1 MQLKTEDP
9 RLADERLAERTAAGD
24 EDAFAELYERHF
36 QGIYDFVLRLVRDRE
51 AAADV
56 VQATFVN
63 AWEAL
68 RDGRVSTVK
77 AWLYTVAYNGA
88 MDELRRRSRLA
99 SGDEA
104 EALVFAQVDSSRL
117 ANPEAVAG
125 DRELVELVWSS
136 AAALNPQE
144 YGLLDLHLRQGFE
157 APELADA
164 LGLERGAVY
173 TRLSRLRDSLEEAVT
188 TTLLMRRG
196 RRECDDLDALLVA
209 HGATSPTREARALV
223 ASHLDE
229 CATCREQKKRA
240 ASPAAILAGLAL
252 VPAPLALKDSI
263 WLGVSGNTFARP
275 EGSSA

>member
-1 MQLKTEDP
+1 MLTTEEP
-9 RLADERLAERTAAGD
+9 RTADERLAERTAAGD
-24 EDAFAELYERHF
+24 EGAFAELYERYF
-36 QGIYDFVLRLVRDRE
+36 QGIYDFALRLVRDRD

-56 VQATFVN
+56 VQATFVT

-77 AWLYTVAYNGA
+77 PWLYTVAYNGA
-88 MDELRRRSRLA
+88 IDELRRRSRLA
-99 SGDEA
+99 SGEEA
-104 EALVFAQVDSSRL
+104 EALVFAQVDSSRF

-136 AAALNPQE
+136 ASALTPQE

-196 RRECDDLDALLVA
+196 RRECER
-209 HGATSPTREARALV
+209 PR
-223 ASHLDE
+223 
-229 CATCREQKKRA
+229 RA
-240 ASPAAILAGLAL
+240 ARRSRCDLADA
-252 VPAPLALKDSI
+252 
-263 WLGVSGNTFARP
+263 
-275 EGSSA
+275 